1 MFLWLNNT
9 LSMAEVGLKDTT
21 VNKKQNRDVLLVE
34 ILGTNLIV
42 SFPNHSYESKMYW
55 KMKVLLPKNLGLDQR
70 TRVLHMSFHSLQ
82 WDYSWFLSV

>member
-1 MFLWLNNT
+1 
-9 LSMAEVGLKDTT
+9 MAEVGLKDTT

-55 KMKVLLPKNLGLDQR
+55 KMKAFASKEFGA
-70 TRVLHMSFHSLQ
+70 
-82 WDYSWFLSV
+82 